1 MRMHHKAMLA
11 IACTGALSA
20 CDSEKA
26 ANSIAKRAPLPLPDA
41 GVYEA
46 NLLSRDGD
54 QGPLKMIKGL
64 EGLAL
69 VYPKGDGEQRWGVW
83 VENDGKSIT
92 SSQWMGQAAQKENK
106 DGIYPVLLER
116 TSVRGKWLDA
126 QSNDHNLISFQDK
139 AVTDLAGKEVKRWA
153 FDFSRTG
160 TQFRDPDQST
170 ALYCDWSGHLA
181 VSKLATRTITND
193 SWRVAEDA
201 GFGDAMVGLI
211 RSTNNVGSL
220 TLEIEFPKA
229 GCTLTGKG
237 NAESGKGLSKL
248 NLSGFGKCSFK
259 ASSDLSPLEN
269 KWMLGLAK
277 AKEGATAYVAAFEM
291 PDTRKTTLVVGFP
304 EQHGLM
310 MVGEKQP

>member
-11 IACTGALSA
+11 IACTAALSA

-54 QGPLKMIKGL
+54 QGPLKMIKGV

-92 SSQWMGQAAQKENK
+92 SSQWMGLAAQKENK

-116 TSVRGKWLDA
+116 TSVRGKRLDA

-139 AVTDLAGKEVKRWA
+139 AVTDLAGKEVSAGPLTSAVPAPSSGIRIRA
-153 FDFSRTG
+153 PPFIATG
-160 TQFRDPDQST
+160 
-170 ALYCDWSGHLA
+170 A
-181 VSKLATRTITND
+181 AT
-193 SWRVAEDA
+193 
-201 GFGDAMVGLI
+201 L
-211 RSTNNVGSL
+211 
-220 TLEIEFPKA
+220 P
-229 GCTLTGKG
+229 
-237 NAESGKGLSKL
+237 
-248 NLSGFGKCSFK
+248 
-259 ASSDLSPLEN
+259 
-269 KWMLGLAK
+269 
-277 AKEGATAYVAAFEM
+277 
-291 PDTRKTTLVVGFP
+291 
-304 EQHGLM
+304 
-310 MVGEKQP
+310 

>member
-11 IACTGALSA
+11 IACTAALSA

-54 QGPLKMIKGL
+54 QGPFKMIKGPS
-64 EGLAL
+64 GLAL
-69 VYPKGDGEQRWGVW
+69 VYPKGDSEQRWGVW
-83 VENDGKSIT
+83 VENDGKPVT
-92 SSQWMGQAAQKENK
+92 SSQWTGQAAQKENK

-116 TSVRGKWLDA
+116 TSVRGKRLDA

-139 AVTDLAGKEVKRWA
+139 SVTDLAGKEVKRWT
-153 FDFSRTG
+153 FDFTRVG

-170 ALYCDWSGHLA
+170 ALYRDWSGQLA
-181 VSKLATRTITND
+181 VSKLTTRAITSD
-193 SWRVAEDA
+193 SWLVEEDA
-201 GFGDAMVGLI
+201 GLADAMVGLI
-211 RSTNNVGSL
+211 RSTNNGGSL
-220 TLEIEFPKA
+220 TLDIEFPRA

-237 NAESGKGLSKL
+237 KADQHNGLSKL
-248 NLSGFGKCSFK
+248 SLSGFGKCSFK

-269 KWMLGLAK
+269 KWVLGLAK
-277 AKEGATAYVAAFEM
+277 ARDGAQAYAAAFEM
-291 PDTRKTTLVVGFP
+291 PGTRKATLVVGFP
-304 EQHGLM
+304 EQNGLM
-310 MVGEKQP
+310 MVGDKQP

>member
-11 IACTGALSA
+11 IACTAALSA

-83 VENDGKSIT
+83 VENDGQSIT

-116 TSVRGKWLDA
+116 TSVRASGSMPRATTTTSSVFK
-126 QSNDHNLISFQDK
+126 
-139 AVTDLAGKEVKRWA
+139 TKR
-153 FDFSRTG
+153 
-160 TQFRDPDQST
+160 
-170 ALYCDWSGHLA
+170 
-181 VSKLATRTITND
+181 
-193 SWRVAEDA
+193 
-201 GFGDAMVGLI
+201 
-211 RSTNNVGSL
+211 
-220 TLEIEFPKA
+220 
-229 GCTLTGKG
+229 
-237 NAESGKGLSKL
+237 
-248 NLSGFGKCSFK
+248 
-259 ASSDLSPLEN
+259 
-269 KWMLGLAK
+269 
-277 AKEGATAYVAAFEM
+277 
-291 PDTRKTTLVVGFP
+291 
-304 EQHGLM
+304 
-310 MVGEKQP
+310 